1 MGVPPELW
9 VVGMMRPGVWQ
20 PPVACSRL
28 EQEVIKRIK
37 RARLFVW
44 LREHRHEL
52 FDEDFQAELAQMYAD
67 KPVGQPPVPP
77 AQLAL
82 ATILQAYTGASDDEV
97 IEATVMDRRWQLVL
111 DCMDHAQAPF
121 SKATL
126 GAFRARLITHG
137 LDRRLVEGTVE
148 LYGQLT
154 GRVAGGKLRAALDSS
169 PLWGAGRVEDTIN
182 LLGHALRKTLGVL
195 ARQQG
200 WGLAEGTRVLA
211 TQAGVP
217 ELAASSLKAAL
228 DLDWD
233 DEAALPHALGVV
245 LAAVDRVE
253 ALAAEL
259 GGGSDQAVAQGLAAA
274 HQVQAQDT
282 VVGADGVVRIRR
294 GVAKDRRISIQDPQ
308 MRHGRK
314 TRSVRIDGY
323 KRHVLTDLD
332 TELVCAV
339 GVTPANVPEAQ
350 VADQIT
356 ADLAAQ
362 GLTLSELGIDRAY
375 LSSSLVRE
383 RPDDLQVFCK
393 AFGVRNGPRFAKP
406 AFTLDFDQ
414 GLVTCPNSVTVA
426 FVPGGKVQFPAQTC
440 QACPLR
446 AQCTTSVRGRSVQ
459 VHPDERLL
467 VELRARQQT
476 PHGRAK
482 LRERVKVEHT
492 LAHVGRWQGRRA
504 RYLGDR
510 KNLFDLRRVAVV
522 HNLHVIA
529 RQPRP
534 DKQAA

>member
-1 MGVPPELW
+1 
-9 VVGMMRPGVWQ
+9 MRPGVWQ
-20 PPVACSRL
+20 LRVECSRL
-28 EQEVIKRIK
+28 EREVIKRIK
-37 RARLFVW
+37 RAKLFVW

-52 FDEDFQAELAQMYAD
+52 FDEAFQAELAGMYAD

-126 GAFRARLITHG
+126 GAFRTRLIDHG
-137 LDRRLVEGTVE
+137 LDRRLVERTVE
-148 LYGQLT
+148 LYGQAT

-182 LLGHALRKTLGVL
+182 LLGHALRKVVGVL

-200 WGLAEGTRVLA
+200 WGLAQGTQVLA
-211 TQAGVP
+211 EQASVP

-245 LAAVDRVE
+245 LAAVGRVE

-259 GGGSDQAVAQGLAAA
+259 GGGADPAVAQGLAAA
-274 HQVQAQDT
+274 RQVREQDT
-282 VVGADGVVRIRR
+282 VVGDDGVTRIRQA
-294 GVAKDRRISIQDPQ
+294 VAKDRRISIEDPQ

-314 TRSVRIDGY
+314 TKRVRIDGY

-332 TELVCAV
+332 TGLVPAV
-339 GVTPANVPEAQ
+339 GVTPANLPEAE

-356 ADLAAQ
+356 ADLDAQ
-362 GLTLSELGIDRAY
+362 NLALSELGIDRAY
-375 LSSSLVRE
+375 LSSSLVRD
-383 RPDDLQVFCK
+383 RPDDLVVFCK
-393 AFGVRNGPRFAKP
+393 AFPVRNGPRFAKP
-406 AFTLDFDQ
+406 AFHLDFDQ
-414 GLVTCPNSVTVA
+414 GLLTCPNNITVA
-426 FVPGGKVQFPAQTC
+426 FSPGGKVQFPTSAC
-440 QACPLR
+440 AACPLR
-446 AQCTTSVRGRSVQ
+446 GQCTTSTRGRSVQ
-459 VHPDERLL
+459 IHPDEQLL

-504 RYLGDR
+504 RYRGQR

-529 RQPRP
+529 RQPP
-534 DKQAA
+534 PAKQAA